1 MIKRGVLLLLLVV
14 LLVLV
19 GCEEG
24 SDRTG
29 HETILALPQNWGE
42 DTPTEPYVGFLPND
56 SGTELDMIDIGWMS
70 ESSSAHYTVL
80 VASVSGTTVTGQ
92 YYDNSDED
100 NPRLDITIAF
110 SYSAPNLTM
119 TISGAGDLAGRTYV
133 LQASDD

>member
-1 MIKRGVLLLLLVV
+1 MGKKVALILLLVG

-24 SDRTG
+24 SSLTG
-29 HETILALPQNWGE
+29 HETILALPHNWGE
-42 DTPTEPYVGFLPND
+42 GTPEKPYVGFVTNYTE
-56 SGTELDMIDIGWMS
+56 TELDMIDIGWMS
-70 ESSSAHYTVL
+70 DASYAHYTVF
-80 VASVSGTTVTGQ
+80 VSSIEGTTVTGL
-92 YYDNSDED
+92 YYDDSDED
-100 NPRLDITIAF
+100 NPRRNITIAF